1 MKLSGILF
9 LLAFLHVN
17 STQASEAVGFYSNG
31 KLKDAES
38 IIELGTPI
46 HKLFLGRKKFYGTT
60 EIQNCISDAADYVR
74 QSFPQ
79 AEMLQIGDIA
89 GINGGPCT
97 GHGSHQNGLDVDIV
111 YLTKNGRLQSQN
123 ASYWEEEFVI
133 KGKISSNFHTQRN
146 LDLFRNLITVQK
158 AERIFVD
165 EVIKKHLCSYAKANK
180 LLSDKEVVETLRRLR
195 TEKLHST
202 HFHLR
207 IKCPEGD
214 YTCKAQAA
222 VPAGSGCI

>member
-1 MKLSGILF
+1 MKLSGIIF

-17 STQASEAVGFYSNG
+17 LSEASEAIGFYSSG

-38 IIELGTPI
+38 IIELGTPV

-74 QSFPQ
+74 QTFPQ

-165 EVIKKHLCSYAKANK
+165 DVIKKHLCSYAKANK
-180 LLSDKEVVETLRRLR
+180 LLNDRDIVETLRRLR

-207 IKCPEGD
+207 LKCPEGD
-214 YTCKAQAA
+214 YACKAQAA
-222 VPAGSGCI
+222 VPAGSGCL